1 MPNDDLALETLLNV
15 MPTVAPSLNISLLR
29 SCYDLQKK
37 HQFDHD
43 RASSTQAMDR
53 LIDAEV
59 AKLVSKEDVK
69 RSQS

>member
-1 MPNDDLALETLLNV
+1 MPTDDLALETLLNV
-15 MPTVAPSLNISLLR
+15 MPTVAPSLSAGLLR

-53 LIDAEV
+53 LIDDEV
-59 AKLVSKEDVK
+59 AKLELHPVPKTPA
-69 RSQS
+69 

>member
-1 MPNDDLALETLLNV
+1 MENDDLALEALLAAK
-15 MPTVAPSLNISLLR
+15 PTVAPDLNKDLLR

-43 RASSTQAMDR
+43 RLPSTQAMDR

-59 AKLVSKEDVK
+59 ARLVAIEDTK
-69 RSQS
+69 RSQK